1 MTAMTTTLAD
11 LIDRHG
17 VEVHDH
23 LDRGA
28 LVPVLT
34 VAQVQGDVG
43 IWPAPHLPPTADELP
58 AAGYPV
64 VRGEAGGNTHLLL
77 PGFDTTCYYTPTT
90 DGGLRLGVLTVPDR
104 GSAVLHHP
112 EHGYLGIGP
121 GTYELTRQ
129 REQADEIRMVAD

>member
-1 MTAMTTTLAD
+1 MTTTLAD

-23 LDRGA
+23 LDRDA

-34 VAQVQGDVG
+34 DAQIQGDVG
-43 IWPAPHLPPTADELP
+43 IWPAPQLIPATTALPKQ
-58 AAGYPV
+58 GHPV

-77 PGFDTTCYYTPTT
+77 PGFDTTCYYTPA
-90 DGGLRLGVLTVPDR
+90 DEQGLRLGVLTVPDG